1 MIRMDIAAA
10 LDAFVAIAAV
20 AIMFAI
26 GITIY
31 DELKARRKGKE
42 LVGEAVA
49 EEAEEE
55 PKRPNILQRIIKPRE
70 EEGTKERDDGNIR
83 IVLEMP
89 RVIHVKVDPNDLIAY
104 LFSSSTKKKAP
115 EVEEGE
121 AEEGDEGEEEGR
133 VSTEVLLRKGLV
145 KEG

>member
-1 MIRMDIAAA
+1 MIRMDIAVA
-10 LDAFVAIAAV
+10 LDGFVAIAAV

-55 PKRPNILQRIIKPRE
+55 PKRPNILQRIIKRE
-70 EEGTKERDDGNIR
+70 DEGTKKRDDGNIR
-83 IVLEMP
+83 VVLEMP
-89 RVIHVKVDPNDLIAY
+89 REIRIKVDPNDLIAY
-104 LFSSSTKKKAP
+104 LFTKKKVEA
-115 EVEEGE
+115 EVEE
-121 AEEGDEGEEEGR
+121 AEEGAEGEEEGR

>member
-31 DELKARRKGKE
+31 DERRKGKE

-55 PKRPNILQRIIKPRE
+55 PKRPNILQRIIKRE
-70 EEGTKERDDGNIR
+70 DEGTKKRDDGNIR
-83 IVLEMP
+83 VVLEMP
-89 RVIHVKVDPNDLIAY
+89 REIRIKVDPNDLIAY
-104 LFSSSTKKKAP
+104 LFTKKKVEA
-115 EVEEGE
+115 EVEE
-121 AEEGDEGEEEGR
+121 AEEGAEGEEEGR